1 MVRWGQI
8 TEQKEDSWYHTMAK
22 KIYRPDVY
30 MKAVDELIKM
40 TDCLRSQSFYLQ
52 SKLTEQEVISPL
64 RPDFIDGKTYDGK
77 KPNDYIDSFKIG
89 LK

>member
-30 MKAVDELIKM
+30 MKAVDELIDDGLFEESVFLPAVKANRAGGYKPA
-40 TDCLRSQSFYLQ
+40 TS
-52 SKLTEQEVISPL
+52 
-64 RPDFIDGKTYDGK
+64 DFIDGKTYDGK